1 MHEDPKLKEAYTKR
15 HQRLKIGL
23 TNSTDNP
30 GFGSYHYIWTHPTE
44 TETYK
49 NIGNSFIDQKH

>member
-15 HQRLKIGL
+15 HKRLKIGL
-23 TNSTDNP
+23 TNGTDNP
-30 GFGSYHYIWTHPTE
+30 GFGSYHYTWTHPTE

-49 NIGNSFIDQKH
+49 NIGKSFIDQKH